1 MKEGT
6 GRILRSPGLRGWA
19 ISISVLLILSGARTP
34 EVVGPSDLHLGVMGK
49 DGMAIPVTRY
59 HEGVWSTPWPEPADD
74 PARPSWDP
82 PDDWYVYA
90 NPSDRAP
97 IRFLDLVLTQTHCVE
112 NWAFTT
118 DWDGQRF
125 RELTYAREIVG
136 MVSSRPLDLVEESE
150 IPGVEGFRE
159 QFGLISNAEQGER
172 FRRTDALG
180 YFELDEKLV
189 GVFLIR
195 GYAGESYQVYELE
208 PGGGRRVVDVF
219 GGGC

>member
-6 GRILRSPGLRGWA
+6 GRVLRSPGLKSWA

-34 EVVGPSDLHLGVMGK
+34 EAVGPLDLYLGVIGQ
-49 DGMAIPVTRY
+49 DGLVIPVTLYR
-59 HEGVWSTPWPEPADD
+59 EGVWSTPWPEPAED
-74 PARPSWDP
+74 PARPSADL
-82 PDDWYVYA
+82 PDDWYVYTDS
-90 NPSDRAP
+90 SDRAP
-97 IRFLDLVLTQTHCVE
+97 IRLLDLVLTQAHCVK

-118 DWDGQRF
+118 DWDGQRV
-125 RELTYAREIVG
+125 REPTYVREIVG

-159 QFGLISNAEQGER
+159 QFGLVSNAQEGQR
-172 FRRTDALG
+172 FRRSVSLG
-180 YFELDEKLV
+180 YFQLDEKLV
-189 GVFLIR
+189 GVFAVR

-208 PGGGRRVVDVF
+208 PADGQRVVEVF